1 MLLEGDDDESYK
13 DIDEEEREHHKVDHI
28 EDGHLHAVAAAWA
41 SVLLCHV
48 YRMLQDPGGNQK
60 RGREKMV
67 GDSLGF
73 LGGVPLLIVL
83 DMSSLTF
90 SIPPLIWGSH
100 H

>member
-48 YRMLQDPGGNQK
+48 YRMLQDPGGTK
-60 RGREKMV
+60 REGGKRWWV
-67 GDSLGF
+67 TVLA
-73 LGGVPLLIVL
+73 LGGVPLFIVL

-90 SIPPLIWGSH
+90 AIPPLIWGSH